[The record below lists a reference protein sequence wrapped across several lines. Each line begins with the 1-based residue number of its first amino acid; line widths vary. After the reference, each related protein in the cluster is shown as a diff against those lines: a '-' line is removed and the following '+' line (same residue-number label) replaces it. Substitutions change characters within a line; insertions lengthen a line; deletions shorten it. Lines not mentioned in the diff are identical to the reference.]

1 MSVDGRM
8 VLDYVLT
15 RLWNLMDMMTWGYV
29 MLMVYLELDYRNHR
43 DDDDEEV
50 EVMDKLIQM
59 T

>member
-1 MSVDGRM
+1 
-8 VLDYVLT
+8 
-15 RLWNLMDMMTWGYV
+15 MDMMTWGYV
-29 MLMVYLELDYRNHR
+29 LLMVDLDLDCRIHR